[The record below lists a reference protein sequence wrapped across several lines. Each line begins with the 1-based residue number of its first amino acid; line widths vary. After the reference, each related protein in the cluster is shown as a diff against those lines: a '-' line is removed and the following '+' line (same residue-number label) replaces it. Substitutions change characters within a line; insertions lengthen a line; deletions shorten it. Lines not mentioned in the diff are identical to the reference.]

1 MKRALIDL
9 YSAAFQQ
16 NDQRRIHQ
24 NEGQRVH
31 QGRQTSDSQLHP
43 GQLVV
48 ISFIGRCFFLLHPKG
63 TQHANTGHVFTGM
76 QQHLIQLALHLLVAG
91 QRQLGNAH
99 HCQGQKGEQ
108 RQKDQRRP
116 SVDGKGHDR
125 RAEHHE
131 RGAQQQ
137 PQHHV
142 HASLHLVHVRRH
154 TVDERRSAEP
164 VQISVG
170 KALDMSEQRGLD
182 IGGEAGSRAGSEVL
196 RRSGRAEA
204 QQAKPDQNQTRAE
217 DVTAVQGHDAL
228 VDNRRHQQRNEK
240 LQQRFQQL
248 KQRGKDALLSVR
260 FQKGKQGFHEFVSFY
275 IWKWGNQR
283 ITTCVRNS

>member
-1 MKRALIDL
+1 M
-9 YSAAFQQ
+9 
-16 NDQRRIHQ
+16 
-24 NEGQRVH
+24 G
-31 QGRQTSDSQLHP
+31 
-43 GQLVV
+43 
-48 ISFIGRCFFLLHPKG
+48 
-63 TQHANTGHVFTGM
+63 
-76 QQHLIQLALHLLVAG
+76 
-91 QRQLGNAH
+91 
-99 HCQGQKGEQ
+99 
-108 RQKDQRRP
+108 
-116 SVDGKGHDR
+116 
-125 RAEHHE
+125 
-131 RGAQQQ
+131 
-137 PQHHV
+137 
-142 HASLHLVHVRRH
+142 
-154 TVDERRSAEP
+154 
-164 VQISVG
+164 
-170 KALDMSEQRGLD
+170 EQRGLD

-217 DVTAVQGHDAL
+217 DVTAVRGHDAL